1 MVDILT
7 EQNATASRAL
17 IRPGDIYLRPDLAG
31 ISAADFGKF
40 REGAAGAHRRRP
52 DLRGD
57 LRIGVALEAGNA
69 RNRFTET
76 RGRGWQQAAI
86 YFGGETPVG
95 PLFLGYGYARGGH
108 SSLYLFI
115 GLP

>member
-1 MVDILT
+1 MPLADAATLGGFLNLSGYVRNQIL
-7 EQNATASRAL
+7 ADDVSYAS
-17 IRPGDIYLRPDLAG
+17 LRG
-31 ISAADFGKF
+31 EKIVGKMPL
-40 REGAAGAHRRRP
+40 G
-52 DLRGD
+52 LQGD
-57 LRIGVALEAGNA
+57 LRFGVALEAGRA

-76 RGRGWQQAAI
+76 RSQGWQQAAAI